1 LKRELVWE
9 RERGIEKREMRRSMV
24 LLEMLEM
31 LEMFVER

>member
-31 LEMFVER
+31 FVER